1 MEKAQNVKDVKTV
14 TLSILENIDK
24 FKIKIEVFVET
35 ETRDIIGQ
43 ILLHFTFFYR
53 KAICYLKELPPLWT
67 LLEKYS
73 KK

>member
-24 FKIKIEVFVET
+24 FKIKIQVFVET

-43 ILLHFTFFYR
+43 ILLHFTF
-53 KAICYLKELPPLWT
+53 L
-67 LLEKYS
+67 
-73 KK
+73 

>member
-24 FKIKIEVFVET
+24 FKDKIQVFVET

-43 ILLHFTFFYR
+43 ILLHFTF
-53 KAICYLKELPPLWT
+53 L
-67 LLEKYS
+67 
-73 KK
+73 

>member
-43 ILLHFTFFYR
+43 ILLHFTF
-53 KAICYLKELPPLWT
+53 L
-67 LLEKYS
+67 
-73 KK
+73 